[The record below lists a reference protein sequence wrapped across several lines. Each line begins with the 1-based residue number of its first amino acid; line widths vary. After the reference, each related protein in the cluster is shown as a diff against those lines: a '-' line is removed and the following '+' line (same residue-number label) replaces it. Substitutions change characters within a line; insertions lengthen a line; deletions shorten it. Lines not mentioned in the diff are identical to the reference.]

1 MPERKVALVSSS
13 RDDVSEAP
21 ERKVALVT
29 GSSSGIGRGIAETLA
44 IEGYLV
50 AVNYFKDEE
59 GARQTART
67 IEETGGKA
75 IVVAG
80 DVRKKSDVSRMFD
93 TILEELGTPYLVVNN
108 AGVQTWKSLLE
119 LEEEEWD
126 RTLDTN
132 LKGSFLCIQRAA
144 KEMIPQGRGRIVN
157 IGSGCNKGPFPNLIE
172 YSSSKGGLE
181 ILTRSAAVELGPHG
195 ITVNC
200 VAPGAIEIERTREE
214 NPNYAQTWAS
224 ITPVRRVGQV
234 EDVAR
239 AVAFLASDRA
249 EFINGQTIY
258 VDGGLF
264 SQLPWAYEQ

>member
-1 MPERKVALVSSS
+1 MSSS
-13 RDDVSEAP
+13 RHDVGDSK
-21 ERKVALVT
+21 ERKIALVT
-29 GSSSGIGRGIAETLA
+29 GSSSGIGRGIAQALA
-44 IEGYLV
+44 FDGYQV

-59 GARQTART
+59 GARETARS
-67 IEETGGKA
+67 IEKAGGKA
-75 IVVAG
+75 IIVAA
-80 DVRKKSDVSRMFD
+80 DVRKKSDVNRMFD
-93 TILEELGTPYLVVNN
+93 KVLEELGVPYLVVNN

-144 KEMIPQGRGRIVN
+144 KEMIPHGRGRVVN
-157 IGSGCNKGPFPNLIE
+157 IGSGCNKGPFPNLVE

-181 ILTRSAAVELGPHG
+181 ILTRSAAVELGPYG

-200 VAPGAIEIERTREE
+200 VAPGAIEIARTREE
-214 NPNYAQTWAS
+214 NPNYAEVWAS
-224 ITPVRRVGQV
+224 ITPVRRVGKV

-239 AVAFLASDRA
+239 AVAFLASDEA